1 MTDRAARVLLVLVLA
16 FGLVACGAQDG
27 TQGASEAGRGGE
39 GAADHEP
46 ITIENCGEEVTIE
59 APPERVVL
67 LGLDSVP
74 LLDAVGA
81 LDRVVARSGAIPD
94 GVYGKGTVETLE
106 RIPRIDEGEDASGTV
121 QVSLEAVVAEQ
132 PDLVIGYEPEG
143 TGITRDALARAGIPL
158 IVIPAFC
165 PDPDHIPA
173 NPGFDDLYGEVDL
186 YGRLFDAEDEAAA
199 TVADIRDR
207 FASVKRSFQSS
218 SGRTAATLYVSPG
231 APPSAYGRSS
241 MSHALMDAAGLTDV
255 FGDVNKRVFEVNP
268 EELFARDPDGLM
280 LVHGEGD
287 PETVKNEFLA
297 LPGAESLTAVR
308 EDDILVQPF
317 ALTNLPTPLA
327 VEGLENIAREFGV
340 PK

>member
-1 MTDRAARVLLVLVLA
+1 MTDRAAHVLLALLLA
-16 FGLVACGAQDG
+16 FGLVACGTRDG
-27 TQGASEAGRGGE
+27 TQRASEAGRDGE

-94 GVYGKGTVETLE
+94 GVYGKETVETLE
-106 RIPRIDEGEDASGTV
+106 GSPRIDEGEDSSGTV
-121 QVSLEAVVAEQ
+121 RVSLEAVIAEQ

-158 IVIPAFC
+158 IAIPAFC
-165 PDPDHIPA
+165 PDPDQIPA
-173 NPGFDDLYGEVDL
+173 NPGFDDVYGQVEF
-186 YGRLFDAEDEAAA
+186 YGRLFDAEDEAAE
-199 TVADIRDR
+199 TVVDLRGR
-207 FASVKRSFQSS
+207 VASVERSFQSS
-218 SGRTAATLYVSPG
+218 SGRAAATLYVSPG

-255 FGDVNKRVFEVNP
+255 FGDVDERVFEVNP
-268 EELFARDPDGLM
+268 EELFARDPDVLI
-280 LVHGEGD
+280 LVHGEDD
-287 PETVKNEFLA
+287 PETVENEFLA

-308 EDDILVQPF
+308 EGDVLVQPF

-327 VEGLENIAREFGV
+327 VEGLENTAREFGV